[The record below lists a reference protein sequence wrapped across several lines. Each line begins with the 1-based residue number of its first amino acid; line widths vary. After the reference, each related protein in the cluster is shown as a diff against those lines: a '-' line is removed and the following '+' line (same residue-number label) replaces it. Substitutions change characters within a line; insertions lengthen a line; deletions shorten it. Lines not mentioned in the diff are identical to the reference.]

1 MFCEQSRLL
10 VWTDRFY
17 LLHFVKFQSALF
29 QKDFQNS
36 LEKFQGCQLHI
47 ALRFPPLRAYE
58 RGYPGEYLIPQ
69 NGIRTS

>member
-1 MFCEQSRLL
+1 MFCEQFRLL
-10 VWTDRFY
+10 VLTDRFC

-36 LEKFQGCQLHI
+36 LEKSPGCQLHI
-47 ALRFPPLRAYE
+47 ALRFPPLRAYAL
-58 RGYPGEYLIPQ
+58 GYPGEYLTPQ